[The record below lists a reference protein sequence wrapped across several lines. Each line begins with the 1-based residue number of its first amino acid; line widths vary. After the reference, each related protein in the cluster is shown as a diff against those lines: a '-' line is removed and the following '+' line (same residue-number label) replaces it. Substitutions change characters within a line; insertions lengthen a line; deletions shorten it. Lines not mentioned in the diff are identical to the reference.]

1 MNPFWYY
8 AAMAASVIIA
18 STSQILLKKSAL
30 KKYDSFLKEYMNPYV
45 IIGYGM
51 MFLSMFL
58 TIFVYSGMAYKN
70 VPIVESLGYVLVM
83 ILCSLFF
90 REKITKR
97 KIWGTALILLG
108 VAVYYLQT
116 QQCKKRIPS
125 LGILFSPFTA
135 LIPAIIVVPVRHEL
149 HPEAFYTIYYT

>member
-1 MNPFWYY
+1 MNPYWYY

-30 KKYDSFLKEYMNPYV
+30 KKHGSFLKEYINPFV

-51 MFLSMFL
+51 MFLSMLL

-90 REKITKR
+90 GEEITKR
-97 KIWGTALILLG
+97 KVWGTALILLG
-108 VAVYYLQT
+108 VAVYYL
-116 QQCKKRIPS
+116 
-125 LGILFSPFTA
+125 
-135 LIPAIIVVPVRHEL
+135 
-149 HPEAFYTIYYT
+149 